1 MRTLVIGLNWLG
13 DAVMALPA
21 LHALRRRTRFDIL
34 SKPGVAPIYVLSGL
48 ADQVRLLQPGAAG
61 VWRAARAARAAGYD
75 QVYVMPR
82 SPRAALTAWLS
93 GIPRRVGLTGRA
105 RYGLLT
111 ELVAPLRDREWAH
124 QQHEYMTLM
133 ESDVAGAGLA
143 EICLT
148 IPDTARREARA
159 RLEALNPG
167 GPWAFIFPGAARGAS
182 KQWPKERF
190 AEVGRRLI
198 KAGGRVFV
206 CGAGRELG
214 ICGWTAAQIG
224 DGAFNL
230 AGETTLTE
238 LAALLSCA
246 RVVVANDSG
255 GMHLAAAVGAP
266 VVAIFGLTDPAITGP
281 LGKGH
286 RILQAP
292 GAARGRDLPRRSRA
306 AAQALAAVSAASV
319 AEAALEIMLT
329 PEPDPEPRT
338 LQPAPRTLTP
348 FP

>member
-48 ADQVRLLQPGAAG
+48 VDQVHLLHPGAAG

-82 SPRAALTAWLS
+82 SVRAALTAWLA
-93 GIPRRVGLTGRA
+93 GIPRRIGLPGRA

-111 ELVAPLRDREWAH
+111 EVVAPRRDQERAH
-124 QQHEYMTLM
+124 QQREYMTLM
-133 ESDVAGAGLA
+133 ENDGDAAGQA
-143 EICLT
+143 EIWLT
-148 IPDTARREARA
+148 IPDTARREAQA

-167 GPWAFIFPGAARGAS
+167 GPWAFLFPGAARGAS

-198 KAGGRVFV
+198 QSGGRVFV

-214 ICGWTAAQIG
+214 VCAWATAHIG
-224 DGAFNL
+224 AGAFNL
-230 AGETTLTE
+230 AGETTLAE

-246 RVVVANDSG
+246 KVVVANDSG

-292 GAARGRDLPRRSRA
+292 GAARGRDVPRRSEA
-306 AAQALAAVSAASV
+306 AARALAAVSAASV
-319 AEAALEIMLT
+319 AEAAIEIMGNVEPLT
-329 PEPDPEPRT
+329 PST
-338 LQPAPRTLTP
+338 YHLAPTT
-348 FP
+348 